1 MTMGYRR
8 LLYRIAPFVVIVIGA
23 GVIHSLQIEHDTFAA
38 PHGEL
43 LSEMMYFPSGRF
55 LRGML
60 CGHEMVVADFVWLRA
75 IQYYGYHALVDLEYE
90 WLGHIFE
97 ILTVL
102 DPHFVRGYRLG
113 GLLISQDAGRP
124 EAAIALLRKGMFNN
138 PERYELPFD
147 IGFINFIVTKDYQR
161 SARYF
166 WLAYV
171 HEGIMGRGIRFAAS
185 MKRKAGDREG
195 AKDIWRTI
203 MTQAPDSARRRT
215 AWRSIGYIQIEQ
227 DMEQLTQAVSRFR
240 RRHERYPGSLRE
252 LTGPGGLNKLPAE
265 PFGGYYAIRS
275 SGEVVNSTEQYDA
288 LEMAISHLNDR
299 LLAYKSAKGTY
310 PRALSGLVKEHFLEA
325 IPEHPSGREFV
336 YDSKAGKVVLP
347 SYQQFV
353 KGEVK

>member
-1 MTMGYRR
+1 MTIGYRR
-8 LLYRIAPFVVIVIGA
+8 LLYQIAPFVIIVIGA

-38 PHGEL
+38 PRSEL

-60 CGHEMVVADFVWLRA
+60 CGHEMVAADLVWLRA
-75 IQYYGYHALVDLEYE
+75 IQYYGHHTLTDLQYDWLV
-90 WLGHIFE
+90 HIFE

-102 DPHFVRGYRLG
+102 DPHFIRGYRLG
-113 GLLISQDAGRP
+113 GLLISEDAGQP
-124 EAAIALLRKGMFNN
+124 KAAITLLRKGMFSN

-147 IGFINFIVTKDYQR
+147 IGFINFIVTKDYR
-161 SARYF
+161 RAARYF
-166 WLAYV
+166 WLAYL
-171 HEGIMGRGIRFAAS
+171 HEGIMGRSIRFAAS

-195 AKDIWRTI
+195 AKIIWRTI
-203 MTQAPDSARRRT
+203 MTQAPDSTRRRT
-215 AWRSIGYIQIEQ
+215 AWRSIGYIQIEE
-227 DMEQLTQAVSRFR
+227 DMELLQQVVSRFR
-240 RRHERYPGSLRE
+240 REQGRYPESLDE
-252 LTGPGGLNKLPAE
+252 LIVARCLSKIPAE
-265 PFGGYYAIRS
+265 PFGGYYVVKQN
-275 SGEVVNSTEQYDA
+275 GEVTNSTELYDA

-310 PRALSGLVKEHFLEA
+310 PRSLSGLVKEHFLET

-336 YDSKAGKVVLP
+336 YDSKAGKVILP